1 VTNARDVQR
10 QAARR
15 LAARALRDAGRRVL
29 GELGMCHRRS
39 SPRLWWLDRGWWLV
53 NVEFQPSSWQ
63 VGSYL
68 NVGLQHLW
76 VVQDHRAF
84 EYGDRV
90 PINGRQFVDLVGDE
104 PDVRAAAD
112 AVAHAARQEVLA
124 WIARLA
130 DDHLH
135 VRWLRDKGGTGWDGL
150 NSAIAAQLAGDQA
163 AAAFLATAADLDGS
177 IHWQRALADDCNQLA
192 ALSGD
197 PIQFRDA
204 IIRRIR
210 TTRAHLKLEPT
221 PDQELLPPQP

>member
-1 VTNARDVQR
+1 MSARDAGR
-10 QAARR
+10 QAVRR

-76 VVQDHRAF
+76 DVRDHHVF

-90 PINGRQFVDLVGDE
+90 PINGEPFVDLAVDE

-112 AVAHAARQEVLA
+112 AIAHAARQAVQA
-124 WIARLA
+124 WLARLA
-130 DDHLH
+130 DDHVHL
-135 VRWLRDKGGTGWDGL
+135 RWLQAQGGTGWNGL
-150 NSAIAAQLAGDQA
+150 NSAIATQLAGDQA
-163 AAAFLATAADLDGS
+163 ADSFLAAATGLDHS
-177 IHWQRALADDCNQLA
+177 IGWQRDLADDCRHLA
-192 ALSGD
+192 ALSND
-197 PIQFRDA
+197 PTQFRDV
-204 IIRRIR
+204 ITSRIS
-210 TTRAHLKLEPT
+210 TTRAHLKLDPT
-221 PDQELLPPQP
+221 PNQELLPPRP